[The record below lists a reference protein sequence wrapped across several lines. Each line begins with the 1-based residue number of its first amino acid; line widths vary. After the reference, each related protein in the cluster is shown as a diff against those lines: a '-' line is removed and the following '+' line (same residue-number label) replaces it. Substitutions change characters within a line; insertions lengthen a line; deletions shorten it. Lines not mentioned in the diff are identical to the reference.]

1 MERHAPGADKAVNVS
16 ANLLLAAPSA
26 ALISASSA
34 GCCTWCALLMTML
47 AVLQGHWEPAFA
59 EQSCAGSFSDVSWRE
74 GVSVTD
80 DGVAAFGGAATVVF
94 HWSVKEGSR
103 AGDYFTLQIPEPIRR
118 ERTLAPF
125 WLDSPTG
132 EHIARVTWD
141 GQTTRV
147 HVDGLRRDPQQ
158 CLRGC
163 ELRRRLAGRDP
174 PR

>member
-1 MERHAPGADKAVNVS
+1 
-16 ANLLLAAPSA
+16 
-26 ALISASSA
+26 
-34 GCCTWCALLMTML
+34 MTML

-59 EQSCAGSFSDVSWRE
+59 EQSCAGSFSDFSWRE

-141 GQTTRV
+141 GQTTRFTLTDYV
-147 HVDGLRRDPQQ
+147 ETHSNVSGDANFGVDWQGETRPGDYQLNFRGL
-158 CLRGC
+158 
-163 ELRRRLAGRDP
+163 
-174 PR
+174 